1 MSFLLETLRLG
12 LANLRLHKLRSLLTA
27 LGIIIGIA
35 AVVAI
40 AAYGEGAKL
49 AALEDIRQ
57 LGVKNII
64 LRSVKP
70 PESQTT
76 QAAQRMIAYGLLWRD
91 VRRIEGTVPY
101 VERIVPLKEVGGQV
115 TQGIYTAP
123 ARVFG
128 TEPAL
133 LDTISLRIARGRY
146 LTEQDMNARDP
157 VAVVGW
163 EVAERLFPLE
173 DPLSSTIRI
182 DEQTF
187 RVVGVMGP
195 VGLAGGAGTAL
206 VGRDLN
212 FDIHIPM
219 TSAVERFGDMQVKRT
234 SGSMEITQVELSE
247 VIVRVTDESRVQEVA
262 DQIKR
267 ITDLEHSQQRDVTAI
282 VPLELL
288 RQAERT
294 QLMFNVLMII
304 IAGLSLL
311 VGGIGIMNIML
322 ASVTERTREI
332 GIRRALGATRKHI
345 IAQFLVETTVLSGL
359 GGVVGVL
366 LGLLMTLG
374 IAVAHHFVEALEEP
388 RVTQWSIVVSF
399 LVATGVGI
407 VFGLYPAIKAAN
419 QDPIVALRHD

>member
-1 MSFLLETLRLG
+1 MNFLLETLRLG
-12 LANLRLHKLRSLLTA
+12 LNNLRLHKLRSLLTA

-40 AAYGEGAKL
+40 AAYGEGAKV
-49 AALEDIRQ
+49 AALRDIRQ
-57 LGVKNII
+57 LGVRNII

-70 PESQTT
+70 AESQTA
-76 QAAQRMIAYGLLWRD
+76 QATSRLIAYGLLRKD
-91 VRRIEGTVPY
+91 IRR
-101 VERIVPLKEVGGQV
+101 VESTIPHLQCIVPLKEIGGQV
-115 TQGIYTAP
+115 YNGYYTAP
-123 ARVFG
+123 AKVFG
-128 TEPAL
+128 TEPTL
-133 LDTISLRIARGRY
+133 LETLSLNIQRGRY
-146 LTEQDMNARDP
+146 LTDQDMLRHDP
-157 VAVVGW
+157 VAVIGAS
-163 EVAERLFPLE
+163 VAERLFPLA
-173 DPLSSTIRI
+173 DPLQSTINV
-182 DEQTF
+182 DDQTF
-187 RVVGVMGP
+187 QVVGVLQP
-195 VGLAGGAGTAL
+195 IGLAGGAGSAL

-212 FDIHIPM
+212 FDIHVPM
-219 TSAVERFGDMQVKRT
+219 TAAEDRFGDILMRRS
-234 SGSMEITQVELSE
+234 SGSFEVTQVELSE
-247 VIVRVTDESRVQEVA
+247 VIVRVDDEKSVQDVA

-267 ITDLEHSQQRDVTAI
+267 LLEIEHSQAKDVTTI

-359 GGVVGVL
+359 GGVIGVC
-366 LGLLMTLG
+366 LGLLMVAC
-374 IAVAHHFVEALEEP
+374 IAVAHRYVAALEQP
-388 RVTQWSIVVSF
+388 YVTNWSIIVSF
-399 LVATGVGI
+399 LVATAVGI
-407 VFGLYPAIKAAN
+407 IFGLYPAIKAAN